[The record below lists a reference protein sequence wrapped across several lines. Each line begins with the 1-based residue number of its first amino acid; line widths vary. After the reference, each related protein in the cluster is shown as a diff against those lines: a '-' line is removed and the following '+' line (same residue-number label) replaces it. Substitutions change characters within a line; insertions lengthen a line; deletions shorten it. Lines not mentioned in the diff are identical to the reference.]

1 MKGEN
6 IMGITIGEFLEIFIS
21 VIKMI
26 MDILGG
32 LNKEEEGTET
42 PEA

>member
-1 MKGEN
+1 
-6 IMGITIGEFLEIFIS
+6 MGITIGEFLEIFIS

-32 LNKEEEGTET
+32 LNKEEESTET